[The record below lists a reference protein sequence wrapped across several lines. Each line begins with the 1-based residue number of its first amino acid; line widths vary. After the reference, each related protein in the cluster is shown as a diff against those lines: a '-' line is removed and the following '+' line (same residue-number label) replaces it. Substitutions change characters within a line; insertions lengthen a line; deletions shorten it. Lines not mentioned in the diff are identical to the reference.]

1 MAALIRMPEVAAG
14 ATEIVLSKWLVAVGA
29 TVQVGENIA
38 EMETEKAV
46 VDYASEVAGKVY
58 KILVAEGAPVEVGSP
73 IAILLAEGESEAA
86 GDALLGGSPAGAA
99 PGATTAS
106 ATAAATPIVEAAPAA
121 VAPAEAIAVV
131 AVTPAAAPA
140 AAIASAP
147 IEGRKFASPIV
158 RKLARERGIDI
169 AQIAGTGPEGR
180 VVRRDLEA
188 FVPPT
193 AVSASATIPAQPLAA
208 APAASP
214 SSQPQTAAANSTT
227 TQLAKQE
234 YSSSYVTVPHSGMRR
249 AIARRLTE
257 SKSTVPHFYVTAD
270 CKVDALLALRKNIN
284 ESSTVKISVN
294 DFVVKAVATALMD
307 VPESNVVWN
316 PDAMLK
322 YESADIAVAVTTD
335 TGLLT
340 PVVRGVEKRSLS
352 NLSMEIAE
360 LASRAR
366 AGKLRQ
372 EELEGGSFAVSNLG
386 MFGTKE
392 FTAILNPP
400 QSGILAVGAAAPRAI
415 VENGAVVVANI
426 MTVTLSADHRAV
438 DGALAAQW
446 LAAFVKR
453 IENPLS
459 MLV

>member
-1 MAALIRMPEVAAG
+1 MATLIRMPEVAAG
-14 ATEIVLSKWLVAVGA
+14 ATEIVLSKWNVAVGA
-29 TVQVGENIA
+29 SVKVGDIIA

-46 VDYASEVAGKVY
+46 VDYASDAEGTVH
-58 KILVAEGAPVEVGSP
+58 KILVADGASVEVGSP
-73 IAILLAEGESEAA
+73 IIILLAAGEDGSA
-86 GDALLGGSPAGAA
+86 GDALLGGSAATAPAA
-99 PGATTAS
+99 PAS
-106 ATAAATPIVEAAPAA
+106 APAPVAEPAAAPVAPAAPAA
-121 VAPAEAIAVV
+121 PVVAPVAPAAPV
-131 AVTPAAAPA
+131 APVAAA
-140 AAIASAP
+140 ASKSADNS
-147 IEGRKFASPIV
+147 RQFVSPIV
-158 RKLARERGIDI
+158 RKIARERGVELT
-169 AQIAGTGPEGR
+169 QVAGTGPQGR
-180 VVRRDLEA
+180 VVRRDLESFLA
-188 FVPPT
+188 SGAAATPT
-193 AVSASATIPAQPLAA
+193 ATATY
-208 APAASP
+208 
-214 SSQPQTAAANSTT
+214 SSSSE
-227 TQLAKQE
+227 LAKQE
-234 YSSSYVTVPHSGMRR
+234 YSSSYVTVPHTGMRR

-284 ESSTVKISVN
+284 ESSPVKISVN
-294 DFVVKAVATALMD
+294 DIVVKAVASALMD

-316 PDAMLK
+316 AEAMHK

-335 TGLLT
+335 GGLLT
-340 PVVRGVEKRSLS
+340 PVIRGVEKRSLS

-360 LASRAR
+360 LAGRAR

-400 QSGILAVGAAAPRAI
+400 QSGILAVGAASPRAI
-415 VENGAVVVANI
+415 VEDGQIVIANI

-438 DGALAAQW
+438 DGSLAAQW
-446 LAAFVKR
+446 LSAFVKR

>member
-1 MAALIRMPEVAAG
+1 MPEVAAG
-14 ATEIVLSKWLVAVGA
+14 ATEIVLSKWQVAVGA
-29 TVQVGENIA
+29 SVKVGDIIA

-46 VDYASEVAGKVY
+46 VDYASEAEGTVY
-58 KILVAEGAPVEVGSP
+58 KILVADGASVEVGSP
-73 IAILLAEGESEAA
+73 IMILLGAGEDGSA
-86 GDALLGGSPAGAA
+86 GDALLGG
-99 PGATTAS
+99 
-106 ATAAATPIVEAAPAA
+106 AA
-121 VAPAEAIAVV
+121 VAAPV
-131 AVTPAAAPA
+131 AAPAAAPA
-140 AAIASAP
+140 APLAAPVAAPVAPVAPMAAPVAPVASPASAP
-147 IEGRKFASPIV
+147 FSTSADNSRQFASPIV
-158 RKLARERGIDI
+158 RKLARERGVELT
-169 AQIAGTGPEGR
+169 QLAGTGPQGR
-180 VVRRDLEA
+180 VVRRDLES
-188 FVPPT
+188 FL
-193 AVSASATIPAQPLAA
+193 ASRD
-208 APAASP
+208 
-214 SSQPQTAAANSTT
+214 AANATATATPSYSSSSE
-227 TQLAKQE
+227 LAKLE
-234 YSSSYVTVPHSGMRR
+234 YSSSYVTVSHTGMRR

-270 CKVDALLALRKNIN
+270 CKVDALLELRKSIN
-284 ESSTVKISVN
+284 ESSPVKISLN
-294 DFVVKAVATALMD
+294 DIIVKAVASALMD

-316 PDAMLK
+316 AEAMHK

-335 TGLLT
+335 GGLLT
-340 PVVRGVEKRSLS
+340 PVIRGVEKRSLS

-360 LASRAR
+360 LAGRAR

-400 QSGILAVGAAAPRAI
+400 QSGILAVGAAAPRVI
-415 VENGAVVVANI
+415 VESGEIVIANI

>member
-1 MAALIRMPEVAAG
+1 MATLIRMPEVAAG
-14 ATEIVLSKWLVAVGA
+14 ATEIVLSKWNVAVGA
-29 TVQVGENIA
+29 SVKVGDILA

-46 VDYASEVAGKVY
+46 VDYASEADGTVY
-58 KILVAEGAPVEVGSP
+58 KILVADGASVEVGSP
-73 IAILLAEGESEAA
+73 IIILLSAGEDGSA
-86 GDALLGGSPAGAA
+86 GDALLGGS
-99 PGATTAS
+99 
-106 ATAAATPIVEAAPAA
+106 
-121 VAPAEAIAVV
+121 
-131 AVTPAAAPA
+131 AAAPTV
-140 AAIASAP
+140 AP
-147 IEGRKFASPIV
+147 IAEVPAPIAAPVAAPIAPPVAPIAPPVAPVAQVVAASTPADNSRKFVSPIV
-158 RKLARERGIDI
+158 RKIARERGVELT
-169 AQIAGTGPEGR
+169 QVSGTGPQGR
-180 VVRRDLEA
+180 IVRRDLES
-188 FVPPT
+188 FL
-193 AVSASATIPAQPLAA
+193 ASGAA
-208 APAASP
+208 ATPTSTASY
-214 SSQPQTAAANSTT
+214 SSSSE
-227 TQLAKQE
+227 LAKQE
-234 YSSSYVTVPHSGMRR
+234 YSSSYVTVPHTGMRR

-270 CKVDALLALRKNIN
+270 CKVDSLLELRKSIN
-284 ESSTVKISVN
+284 ESSPVKISVN
-294 DFVVKAVATALMD
+294 DIVVKAVASALMD

-316 PDAMLK
+316 AEAMHK

-335 TGLLT
+335 GGLLT
-340 PVVRGVEKRSLS
+340 PVIRGVEKRSLS

-360 LASRAR
+360 LAGRAR

-392 FTAILNPP
+392 FSAILNPP
-400 QSGILAVGAAAPRAI
+400 QSGILAVGAASPRAI
-415 VENGAVVVANI
+415 VEDGQIVIANI